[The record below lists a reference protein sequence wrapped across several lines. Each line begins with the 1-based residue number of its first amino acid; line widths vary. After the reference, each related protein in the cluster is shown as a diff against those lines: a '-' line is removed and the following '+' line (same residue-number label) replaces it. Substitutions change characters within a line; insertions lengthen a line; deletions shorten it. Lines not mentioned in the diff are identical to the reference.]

1 MDWKTLIT
9 EIQSYGMTQSAIGS
23 AIGKSQT
30 WVCDA
35 LSGRYKDIKSSDM
48 LALVKLHKK
57 CSSGRVKKAA

>member
-48 LALVKLHKK
+48 AALMRLHKE
-57 CSSGRVKKAA
+57 CSERDSKKAA